1 MGLSFSL
8 FIHFCL
14 SVNFLV
20 FFFFLFTRDRRRAGW
35 ACLKK
40 TVRGREGA
48 RKRKLSL
55 FKWCLKCNAGG
66 ASGA

>member
-8 FIHFCL
+8 FIHFCI
-14 SVNFLV
+14 SVNVFV
-20 FFFFLFTRDRRRAGW
+20 FFFFFPRDRRRAGW

-40 TVRGREGA
+40 TVRGREGG

-55 FKWCLKCNAGG
+55 FKGYLKCNAGG